1 MSTWKHT
8 LALGLAISPWSW
20 ADPKLSVDLKK
31 GSDKVEIRFSQSA
44 PFETVTQKWR
54 ENPHRLE
61 ITVPKVEWSGKAS
74 SNIDKGVL
82 QRVEMK
88 QGQGSVTVTVLSL
101 QNPKMSWV
109 SSADRKT
116 WTLRIATTEMAASAE
131 PPRLPN
137 AAAVSAAP
145 KSFADLA
152 VQTSGK
158 PVSAPPPVRVRP
170 PATPPSTSNGVEQ
183 KLITL
188 NLQNRDLPTAIREMA
203 RAAGLEADIGP
214 GVEGSVTASFTD
226 TPLARA
232 LTSVLGKQ
240 ARLYEFKIVN
250 HRLRVFADADSAGT
264 TLVTSAPTQA
274 GTPRSVNL
282 VSDYFPI
289 VADKPVSELAQAVRR
304 AVTDVEVIQDD
315 RLNVLFVRGDAAD
328 IEKVRNLLQ
337 KVLAK

>member
-1 MSTWKHT
+1 M
-8 LALGLAISPWSW
+8 
-20 ADPKLSVDLKK
+20 
-31 GSDKVEIRFSQSA
+31 
-44 PFETVTQKWR
+44 
-54 ENPHRLE
+54 
-61 ITVPKVEWSGKAS
+61 
-74 SNIDKGVL
+74 L
-82 QRVEMK
+82 QRVDVK
-88 QGQGSVTVTVLSL
+88 QGQGSVTVSVLSL
-101 QNPKMSWV
+101 QSPKMNWV

-116 WTLRIATTEMAASAE
+116 WTLRIATNEMAASAD

-137 AAAVSAAP
+137 AATAVAPAAP
-145 KSFADLA
+145 KSFSDVA
-152 VQTSGK
+152 VQTSSK
-158 PVSAPPPVRVRP
+158 PVAAPPPVRVRP
-170 PATPPSTSNGVEQ
+170 PVSPPSTSNGADQ
-183 KLITL
+183 KPITL
-188 NLQNRDLPTAIREMA
+188 TLQNKDLPTAIREMA
-203 RAAGLEADIGP
+203 KAAGLEADVGP

-240 ARLYEFKIVN
+240 AKLYEFKIVN
-250 HRLRVFADADSAGT
+250 NRLRVFADSDSAGT

-274 GTPRSVNL
+274 GTPRNVNL